1 MFYLVILRYTQSMV
15 ACKTLT
21 EHLLPISVQKFMVGM
36 LFIELVVVLYRFDSA
51 EECEQTC
58 GDDSSDGKEGK
69 DGKDGDDKGDLVD
82 EGEF

>member
-1 MFYLVILRYTQSMV
+1 MV

-21 EHLLPISVQKFMVGM
+21 EHFLPISVQKCMVGM
-36 LFIELVVVLYRFDSA
+36 SFIEHVVVLYRFDTA

-82 EGEF
+82 EGELQDI